1 MERLNVPTERH
12 AIEGTL
18 IDALAEVDGQLGFAA
33 EGRAAI
39 EGALK
44 ARFGHPDLKDAVA
57 ELVLFAFFLEV
68 KKGARAAADTLI
80 ELVQIARA
88 PLEAQGLLL
97 EAVVGSA
104 QVESRAKALLGSS
117 RDLTPVANK
126 EKVAGAKSWW
136 DLRADAKKR

>member
-1 MERLNVPTERH
+1 MNVPTERH

-18 IDALAEVDGQLGFAA
+18 IDALAEVDGQLGFAPD
-33 EGRAAI
+33 GRAAI

-57 ELVLFAFFLEV
+57 EIVLFAFFLEV

-88 PLEAQGLLL
+88 PL
-97 EAVVGSA
+97 
-104 QVESRAKALLGSS
+104 
-117 RDLTPVANK
+117 
-126 EKVAGAKSWW
+126 
-136 DLRADAKKR
+136 

>member
-1 MERLNVPTERH
+1 M
-12 AIEGTL
+12 
-18 IDALAEVDGQLGFAA
+18 
-33 EGRAAI
+33 
-39 EGALK
+39 
-44 ARFGHPDLKDAVA
+44 
-57 ELVLFAFFLEV
+57 

-80 ELVQIARA
+80 ELVQVARA

-136 DLRADAKKR
+136 DLRVDAKKR